1 VPTVTV
7 CTEAFIGL
15 AKEESRT
22 LGMPDLPLAI
32 IRHPLGGE
40 TRDTVSD
47 RAKMALDQVILGLT
61 RAPR

>member
-1 VPTVTV
+1 MTV

-40 TRDTVSD
+40 TKDAVSE
-47 RAKMALDQVILGLT
+47 RAKTALDQVIQGLT
-61 RAPR
+61 RSPR

>member
-1 VPTVTV
+1 
-7 CTEAFIGL
+7 L

-40 TRDTVSD
+40 SREAVTE
-47 RAKMALDQVILGLT
+47 RARIAVEQVVQGLT
-61 RAPR
+61 QPPR

>member
-1 VPTVTV
+1 MTV

-40 TRDTVSD
+40 SKAAVTE
-47 RAKMALDQVILGLT
+47 RAKTALDQVIHGLT